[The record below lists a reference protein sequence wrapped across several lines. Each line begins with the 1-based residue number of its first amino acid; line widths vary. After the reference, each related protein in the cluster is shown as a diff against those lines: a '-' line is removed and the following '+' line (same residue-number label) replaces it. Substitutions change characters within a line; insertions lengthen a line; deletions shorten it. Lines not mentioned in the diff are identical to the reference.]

1 MKFFEANNATL
12 NQLWALFEKNTSMN
26 WNDSQYVL
34 HLCQYVFH
42 IASSY
47 KKSQASSLS
56 HHYYTTLCL
65 SVYRQIKY
73 AFSDGA

>member
-1 MKFFEANNATL
+1 MTFLKTNNATL
-12 NQLWALFEKNTSMN
+12 NQSWAFFKKNTNM
-26 WNDSQYVL
+26 NDSQYVL

-73 AFSDGA
+73 AF